1 MQDKKIEFWIDEA
14 VRLYFE
20 GYDAKEAIG
29 KAKNMQRHNK
39 QKKHEIKR
47 G

>member
-1 MQDKKIEFWIDEA
+1 MQDRKIEFWIDEA

-20 GYDAKEAIG
+20 GYAAKEAIE
-29 KAKNMQRHNK
+29 KARIMQVHK
-39 QKKHEIKR
+39 EQKKYKIKR